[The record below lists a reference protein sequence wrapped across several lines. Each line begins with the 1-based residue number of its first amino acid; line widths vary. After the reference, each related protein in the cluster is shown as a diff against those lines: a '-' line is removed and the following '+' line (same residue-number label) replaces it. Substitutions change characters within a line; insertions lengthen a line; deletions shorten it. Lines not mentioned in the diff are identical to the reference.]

1 MLRGGKYHYVEPGT
15 DTGSTTG
22 GVPGEEDGRVPA
34 QEAVAETEPLLV
46 D

>member
-1 MLRGGKYHYVEPGT
+1 MLRGGKYHYEEESERVTIPFEP
-15 DTGSTTG
+15 
-22 GVPGEEDGRVPA
+22 VPA

>member
-1 MLRGGKYHYVEPGT
+1 MLRGGKYHYDEEPARVT
-15 DTGSTTG
+15 
-22 GVPGEEDGRVPA
+22 VAFEPVPA

>member
-15 DTGSTTG
+15 DAPSTTG
-22 GVPGEEDGRVPA
+22 TSPEGEYGRVPA

-46 D
+46 E